1 NRRNDQTA
9 HISLQI
15 SINVKEHPDK
25 KPAPRHPW
33 RAANLISRTNPLPR
47 RRCIVSVS
55 GYLGKAAGSCKRKNH
70 RTAKFSS
77 CARRNALFCWR
88 RLFSGQCR

>member
-47 RRCIVSVS
+47 PRFIVSVKRL
-55 GYLGKAAGSCKRKNH
+55 LGPGAETRKRKN
-70 RTAKFSS
+70 A
-77 CARRNALFCWR
+77 ARRDFLQSDRHIPLFY
-88 RLFSGQCR
+88 